1 MIYSTDLLPDPGVGR
16 FASGAEKRGSSVS
29 RIGLIAGSG
38 RFPLYFAQA
47 AKQGGNEVVAVAIRE
62 ETSPE
67 LEKLVNQI
75 HWFHVGELQGMIDTF
90 LNARIERIVM
100 AGKITKTLM
109 FDRIRPDARLMK
121 VFEKTP
127 IRNDDALL
135 RQLSEEFIAE
145 GIHVC
150 DSTTFLSVLLPEKGI
165 LTSRKPSEEELL
177 DIKYGH
183 EIAKQIA
190 GLDIGQT
197 VVVKN
202 RVILSVE
209 AIEGTDQ
216 AIQRG
221 GLLGNGG
228 VTVVKVARPKQD
240 MRYDIP
246 TVGVD
251 TIRNLISAKA
261 RCLAFEE
268 KKTLLLDRE
277 EVIKL
282 ADSAG
287 IAIMVI

>member
-1 MIYSTDLLPDPGVGR
+1 M
-16 FASGAEKRGSSVS
+16 S
-29 RIGLIAGSG
+29 RIGLIAGNG
-38 RFPLYFAQA
+38 RFPLYFAHA
-47 AKQGGNEVVAVAIRE
+47 AKLGGNEVVAVAIRE

-67 LEKLVNQI
+67 LEDLVHQI
-75 HWFHVGELQGMIDTF
+75 RWFHVGELQGMIDTF
-90 LNARIERIVM
+90 LTNKVERIVM

-109 FDRIRPDARLMK
+109 FESIRPDARLMK

-135 RQLSEEFIAE
+135 NALANEFISE

-150 DSTTFLSVLLPEKGI
+150 DSTTFLSSLLPEKGI
-165 LTSRKPSEEELL
+165 LTRRQPSSDELL

-202 RVILSVE
+202 RAILAVE

-216 AIQRG
+216 AILRG
-221 GLLGNGG
+221 GQLGNGG
-228 VTVVKVARPKQD
+228 VTVVKVARPLQD
-240 MRYDIP
+240 MRFDIP

-251 TIRNLISAKA
+251 TIRNLITAKA
-261 RCLAFEE
+261 NCLAFEE

-277 EVIKL
+277 EVIEM
-282 ADSAG
+282 ADANG
-287 IAIMVI
+287 IALVVV

>member
-1 MIYSTDLLPDPGVGR
+1 VTN
-16 FASGAEKRGSSVS
+16 
-29 RIGLIAGSG
+29 IGLIAGNG
-38 RFPLYFAQA
+38 RFPLYFAHA
-47 AKQGGNEVVAVAIRE
+47 ARLGGNHVVAVAIRE

-67 LEKLVNQI
+67 LEKLVDQI

-90 LNARIERIVM
+90 LKNGVERIVM

-109 FDRIRPDARLMK
+109 FESIRPDVRLLK
-121 VFEKTP
+121 VLEKTP

-135 RQLSEEFIAE
+135 NALANEFIAE

-150 DSTTFLSVLLPEKGI
+150 DSTTFLSSLLPEKGI
-165 LTSRKPSEEELL
+165 LTLRQPDADELL

-202 RVILSVE
+202 RAILAVE

-216 AIQRG
+216 AILRG
-221 GLLGNGG
+221 GQLGNGD
-228 VTVVKVARPKQD
+228 VTVVKVARPMQD
-240 MRYDIP
+240 MRFDIP

-251 TIRNLISAKA
+251 TIRNLISARA

-268 KKTLLLDRE
+268 KKTLLLDRA
-277 EVIKL
+277 EVIEM
-282 ADSAG
+282 ADANG
-287 IAIMVI
+287 IALVVV

>member
-1 MIYSTDLLPDPGVGR
+1 M
-16 FASGAEKRGSSVS
+16 S
-29 RIGLIAGSG
+29 RIGLIAGNG
-38 RFPLYFAQA
+38 RFPLYFAHA
-47 AKQGGNEVVAVAIRE
+47 AKLGGNEVVAVAVRE

-67 LEKLVNQI
+67 LEKLVDKI
-75 HWFHVGELQGMIDTF
+75 HWFHVGELQGMIDMF
-90 LNARIERIVM
+90 LNHKVERIVM

-109 FDRIRPDARLMK
+109 FESIRPDARLMK

-127 IRNDDALL
+127 VRNDDALL
-135 RQLSEEFIAE
+135 NALANEFISE

-150 DSTTFLSVLLPEKGI
+150 DSTTFLSSLLPEKGI
-165 LTSRKPSEEELL
+165 LTRRQPSADELL

-202 RVILSVE
+202 RAILAVE

-216 AIQRG
+216 AILRG
-221 GLLGNGG
+221 GQLGNGD
-228 VTVVKVARPKQD
+228 VTVVKVARPIQD
-240 MRYDIP
+240 MRFDIP

-251 TIRNLISAKA
+251 TIRNLITARA

-277 EVIKL
+277 EVIEM
-282 ADSAG
+282 ADANG
-287 IAIMVI
+287 IALVVV

>member
-1 MIYSTDLLPDPGVGR
+1 MPN
-16 FASGAEKRGSSVS
+16 
-29 RIGLIAGSG
+29 IGLIAGNG

-47 AKQGGNEVVAVAIRE
+47 ARLGGNKVVAVAIRE

-67 LEKLVNQI
+67 LEQLVDQI

-90 LNARIERIVM
+90 LKNGVERIVM

-109 FDRIRPDARLMK
+109 FESIRPDARLLK
-121 VFEKTP
+121 VFATTP
-127 IRNDDALL
+127 VRNDDALL
-135 RQLSEEFIAE
+135 NALANEFISE

-150 DSTTFLSVLLPEKGI
+150 DSTTFLSSLLPEKGI
-165 LTSRKPSEEELL
+165 LTRRQPDEDELL

-202 RVILSVE
+202 RAILAVE

-216 AIQRG
+216 AILRG
-221 GLLGNGG
+221 GQLGNGD
-228 VTVVKVARPKQD
+228 VTVVKVARPMQD
-240 MRYDIP
+240 MRFDIP

-277 EVIKL
+277 EVIEM
-282 ADSAG
+282 ADANG
-287 IAIMVI
+287 IALVVV

>member
-1 MIYSTDLLPDPGVGR
+1 MPVPVSKNG
-16 FASGAEKRGSSVS
+16 AGAEKRGSIVS
-29 RIGLIAGSG
+29 RIGLIAGNG

-47 AKQGGNEVVAVAIRE
+47 AKLGGNEVVAVAIRE

-67 LEKLVNQI
+67 LEKLVDSI

-90 LNARIERIVM
+90 ITNKVERIVM

-109 FDRIRPDARLMK
+109 FESIRPDARLMK

-135 RQLSEEFIAE
+135 NTLANEFIAE

-150 DSTTFLSVLLPEKGI
+150 DSTTFLSILLPEKGI
-165 LTSRKPSEEELL
+165 ITRREPSEDEWL
-177 DIKYGH
+177 DINYGH

-202 RVILSVE
+202 RVILAVE

-216 AIQRG
+216 AILRG
-221 GLLGNGG
+221 GLLGNGD
-228 VTVVKVARPKQD
+228 VTVVKMARPMQD
-240 MRYDIP
+240 MRFDIP

-251 TIRNLISAKA
+251 TIRNLITAKA

-268 KKTLLLDRE
+268 KKTLLLDRQ
-277 EVIKL
+277 EVIDM
-282 ADSAG
+282 ADDNG
-287 IAIMVI
+287 IALVVV